1 MSRERVALH
10 ALVRLASIQIVNGR
24 DIIMHEARREGS
36 MEEIVRISSIW
47 PPTPER
53 THIVVFAHRDGRRV
67 KYVRGLASEN
77 DASRALLA
85 QRGNICG
92 TVSSV
97 EIWEA
102 FPDEPVCRG
111 CVAPSE
117 IRRLAPDGTEHMT
130 YGTTHPDFENA
141 VRSGYCPACR
151 DREAAQVRQQYERDM
166 KHLGLDPYAN
176 G

>member
-1 MSRERVALH
+1 M
-10 ALVRLASIQIVNGR
+10 
-24 DIIMHEARREGS
+24 EA
-36 MEEIVRISSIW
+36 IVRISSIW

-53 THIVVFAHRDGRRV
+53 THIIVFAHRDGRLV
-67 KYVRGLASEN
+67 KYVRGLAGEN

-92 TVSSV
+92 TVGSV

-111 CVAPSE
+111 CVAQSE
-117 IRRLAPDGTEHMT
+117 TRRLAPDGTEHMT
-130 YGTTHPDFENA
+130 FGTTHPDFENG
-141 VRSGYCPACR
+141 VRCGYCPACR

-166 KHLGLDPYAN
+166 KHLGVDPYAN
-176 G
+176 AESESRAASARTLHPLVRPSDSP